1 MKGDI
6 LDNFFLLV
14 HIALHM
20 AMTLLLEHWLRRRRT
35 NTGMQHGGEG
45 GEGGLRG
52 ACRGS
57 GRQLAYHRVRV
68 SYAEHD
74 YI

>member
-52 ACRGS
+52 ACRG
-57 GRQLAYHRVRV
+57 
-68 SYAEHD
+68 
-74 YI
+74 